1 MARRMRKTSAGGS
14 LRRLL
19 RIEPLEILAL
29 ALLGALFA
37 TTVWSQ
43 PVEPA
48 LPRDLSFTAG
58 QAARGE
64 EAFLTSCSA
73 CHGVDLR
80 GGDGPFAPPPLIG
93 GALDDWFARPPADLF
108 RYIATQMPAMRPA
121 SLAPETYAAILAY
134 LMSRNGFAPGAET
147 LPALAAD
154 LAGLRFAR

>member
-1 MARRMRKTSAGGS
+1 MRKTSAGGS

-29 ALLGALFA
+29 ALLGALFT

-43 PVEPA
+43 PVEPR
-48 LPRDLSFTAG
+48 PLSFTAG

-64 EAFLTSCSA
+64 QAFLTSCSG

-80 GGDGPFAPPPLIG
+80 GGNGPFAPPALID
-93 GALDDWFARPPADLF
+93 GALDGWLARPPVDLF